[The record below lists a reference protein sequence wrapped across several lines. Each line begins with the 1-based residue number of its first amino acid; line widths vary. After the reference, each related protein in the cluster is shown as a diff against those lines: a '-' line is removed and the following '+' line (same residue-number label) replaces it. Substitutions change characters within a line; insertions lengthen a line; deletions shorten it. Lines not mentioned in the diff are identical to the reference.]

1 MSDLRNGEEY
11 SYYTEDTGNNSLEQ
25 IIQKN
30 FETFY
35 LFHEIFSEPVCRR
48 MNPLFALYPWK
59 PQIMRMF
66 HK

>member
-11 SYYTEDTGNNSLEQ
+11 SYTEDTGNNSLEQ

-35 LFHEIFSEPVCRR
+35 LFHEMFSEPISRR
-48 MNPLFALYPWK
+48 MNPLLAFYPWK
-59 PQIMRMF
+59 PQTLRMF